1 MNTQPKFVRP
11 SGPSTRDH
19 TRGWIY
25 RELGVEPFIQCAGV
39 RTIYGAS
46 NPSDEVIAAMTA
58 AAEAFVDMDELA
70 EAVGQRMAE
79 LTGTEWGVITAGTAA
94 ALALAT
100 AACIA
105 GNNPELM
112 LRLPDTSGLRN
123 KVLIPSDQRFA
134 YEQAIRLAGAEIVG
148 IATTE
153 ELAEALDGTVAMLC
167 LLGRMDAASALP
179 LSSLL
184 PFARAHSIPILVDAA
199 GLSPENPDR
208 WIKNGADLVV
218 YAGGKYIRAPQSTAI
233 VLGNE
238 RLCKAIWWNGAPHQ
252 AFGRSMKV
260 GKEEVLGA
268 LVALDRWI
276 NFQSAKDERE
286 RWLPRLKRVDA
297 YLSSLPGVKTE
308 LLSWAGSV
316 TAIRL
321 KVSWDTG
328 AISLNA
334 EDLRLA
340 LLQQR
345 PRILIHDFWS
355 TPTSIILDPVNLS
368 DDEAD
373 IVGRTLAHA
382 LRNPESIAQPT
393 ADLRAEVDVSGS
405 WRLEIQFLHGS
416 ATHHVSIQQNGVT
429 IRGLHHTGSS
439 SGGVSGVVHGR
450 HIHFEAAHER
460 VPIWLF
466 YGFDGELAEDGSIS
480 GTVRLGGTANEHL
493 GPVFKGQFGS
503 ADWRATIVNT
513 TPDGSPEVRRQSQQP
528 GGGSN
533 EHSER

>member
-1 MNTQPKFVRP
+1 MTGVEFLQARNLTDQP
-11 SGPSTRDH
+11 H

-25 RELGVEPFIQCAGV
+25 REIGVEPFIQCAGV

-46 NPSDEVIAAMTA
+46 SPSAEVIAAMNA

-70 EAVGQRMAE
+70 TAAGQRIAE
-79 LTGTEWGVITAGTAA
+79 LTGAEWGLITAGTAA
-94 ALALAT
+94 TLALAT

-134 YEQAIRLAGAEIVG
+134 YEQAIRVAGAEIVS

-153 ELAEALDGTVAMLC
+153 ELAQALDGSVAMIC
-167 LLGRMDAASALP
+167 LLGRMDAASVLP

-184 PFARAHSIPILVDAA
+184 PLARAHGVPILVDAA
-199 GLSPENPDR
+199 GLSPGKPDR
-208 WIKNGADLVV
+208 WIKGGADLVV

-233 VLGNE
+233 VLGKE

-260 GKEEVLGA
+260 GKEEMVGAVL
-268 LVALDRWI
+268 ALDRWI
-276 NFQSAKDERE
+276 NFQSAKEERDQ
-286 RWLPRLKRVDA
+286 WLPRLKRIEDH
-297 YLSSLPGVKTE
+297 LSLVPGVTTE
-308 LLSWAGSV
+308 VLSWAGSV

-321 KVSWDTG
+321 KVSWDMDV
-328 AISLNA
+328 IPFDA

-355 TPTSIILDPVNLS
+355 TPTSIIVDPVNIS
-368 DDEAD
+368 DNESE
-373 IVGRTLAHA
+373 IVGRALAA
-382 LRNPESIAQPT
+382 AFRKPQSIAQP
-393 ADLRAEVDVSGS
+393 APNLPAEVHVSGT
-405 WRLEIQFLHGS
+405 WRVEMQFLHGS
-416 ATHHVSIQQNGVT
+416 ATHHLNIQQNSVHISGV
-429 IRGLHHTGSS
+429 HHTGSS
-439 SGGVSGVVHGR
+439 SGLVTGEVHGR
-450 HIHFEAAHER
+450 QVRFEAAHEW

-466 YGFDGELAEDGSIS
+466 YGFEGEVVEDGSIT
-480 GTVRLGGTANEHL
+480 GAVRLGGTAKEHL
-493 GPVFKGQFGS
+493 GPVFKGQYGS
-503 ADWRATIVNT
+503 AEWHATRVALFQESSTRIPPAVA
-513 TPDGSPEVRRQSQQP
+513 PIQGRLE
-528 GGGSN
+528 
-533 EHSER
+533 